1 MIPNDDWK
9 GEMMTSETT
18 LAQDVARIRVMVA
31 RTNTRL
37 WRTQGGAVERIL
49 ETCRQPVKWRL
60 SDETIERLQRERDSR
75 ASTVTVTV

>member
-1 MIPNDDWK
+1 MIEE
-9 GEMMTSETT
+9 GEMMTSETTT

-31 RTNTRL
+31 RANTRL

-60 SDETIERLQRERDSR
+60 SDETIERLHRERDAR
-75 ASTVTVTV
+75 ASTAIVTV